1 MAQRRRPL
9 ADTSPMAESEQAMG
23 SLSSAVT
30 TGSEALIDT
39 QAELLERFDEISRGW
54 LQRRRE
60 ALEATRHSFEEMR
73 ACRNVT
79 DMLRIQQD
87 WVSGSLQRVASDFE
101 VMTAMFLSYPRRA
114 MTRFGDTVRS
124 LGEDARS
131 ASESA
136 LSAAGAK
143 PVRVARDE
151 D

>member
-1 MAQRRRPL
+1 
-9 ADTSPMAESEQAMG
+9 MAESEQAMG
-23 SLSSAVT
+23 GLSSAVT

-39 QAELLERFDEISRGW
+39 QAELLERFGEISRGW
-54 LQRRRE
+54 MERRRE

-79 DMLRIQQD
+79 DLLRIQQD

-101 VMTAMFLSYPRRA
+101 AMTAMFLSYSRRA
-114 MTRFGDTVRS
+114 MMRFGETARS

-136 LSAAGAK
+136 LSTAGAK
-143 PVRVARDE
+143 PERLRPE
-151 D
+151 DD